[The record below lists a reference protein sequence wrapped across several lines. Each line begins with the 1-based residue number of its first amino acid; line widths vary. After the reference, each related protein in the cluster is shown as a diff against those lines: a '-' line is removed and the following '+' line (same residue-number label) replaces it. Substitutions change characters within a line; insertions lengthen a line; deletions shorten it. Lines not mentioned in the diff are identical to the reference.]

1 MNLIQFQNIAL
12 RVLNKHTPVKQKHIR
27 FNQSAFR
34 MKEIRVFIITC
45 SKLLNKFCQEKI
57 NENKDAYNKQRN
69 LCVGIIKGN

>member
-34 MKEIRVFIITC
+34 TKEIRIFIITC
-45 SKLLNKFCQEKI
+45 SKLLNKFRQEKI

-69 LCVGIIKGN
+69 LCVGIIKEN